1 MEKKNYWDDI
11 FLSKG
16 IKDYYDSPPSPEIL
30 DIVKMMKSGSSVL
43 DLGCGMGK
51 SDILLSERGF
61 DVTAVDFSEVAIKS
75 LESECKRR
83 NVKMDAR
90 VQDLCDF
97 RFELEYDLIIAH
109 GSLQF
114 LARPCWTRLIGDMKN
129 NTSESGLNLVAVFT
143 DIIPTPD
150 DMAKTMG
157 DVFREGEIFQIYGD
171 WEILSKESYV
181 KEDEH
186 PGGVR
191 HRHPI
196 NKIIARK
203 GFSTAKR

>member
-1 MEKKNYWDDI
+1 MEKKDYWDDI

-16 IKDYYDSPPSPEIL
+16 IKDYNDSPPSPELL
-30 DIVKMMKSGSSVL
+30 DIIKLIKSGSSVL

-51 SDILLSERGF
+51 SDILLSECGF

-97 RFELEYDLIIAH
+97 RFEWEYDLIIAH

-114 LARPCWTRLIGDMKN
+114 LERRCWERLIAEAKAHTNPGGVN
-129 NTSESGLNLVAVFT
+129 FVAVFT
-143 DIIPTPD
+143 DTVPTPD
-150 DMAKTMG
+150 DMAETMG
-157 DVFREGEIFQIYGD
+157 DVFREGELFELYHD
-171 WEILSKESYV
+171 WSILSQESYI

-186 PGGVR
+186 PGGIR

-203 GFSTAKR
+203 GISTAKR